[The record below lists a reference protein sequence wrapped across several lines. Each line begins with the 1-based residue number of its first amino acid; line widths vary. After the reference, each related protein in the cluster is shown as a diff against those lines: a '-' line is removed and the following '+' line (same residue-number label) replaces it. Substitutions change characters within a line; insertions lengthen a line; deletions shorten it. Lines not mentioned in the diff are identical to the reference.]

1 MGTDKRERQKAN
13 KRAKQAEAEAAEAKA
28 RRIRFIRNVVV
39 LAVAIVVVAFLM
51 NVLSGCSSS
60 KDEQGVSTAGSDVA
74 TTTTG
79 ETGKTGTVACP
90 PADGVDKPVIDFA
103 GPPPTCIDPAK
114 TYTATF
120 ETSKGD
126 VTVELDTDR
135 TPGTTNAFV
144 FLARNGF
151 YDGTDLF
158 RTEAASGIIQGGSPH
173 TQDNTDPGAGFGIT
187 DEALPFSSDDYGP
200 GTIAMARTSMPDS
213 ASGQFFFLAND
224 GGRYLGDPEQ
234 LDESAGSYV
243 AFGRVTKGLEV
254 LQAIAALDDGSGA
267 PLEQVT
273 VKRVTISES

>member
-13 KRAKQAEAEAAEAKA
+13 KRAKQAEVEAAEARA

-39 LAVAIVVVAFLM
+39 LAVGIVIVAFLM

-60 KDEQGVSTAGSDVA
+60 NDDERSSSSDTDV

-79 ETGKTGTVACP
+79 KGKGDTVACP

-103 GPPPTCIDPAK
+103 GPPPTCIDPGK

-173 TQDNTDPGAGFGIT
+173 TQNNTDPGAGFAIT

-200 GTIAMARTSMPDS
+200 GTIAMARTSAPDS

-224 GGRYLGDPEQ
+224 GGRYLGDPKQ
-234 LDESAGSYV
+234 LGESAGSYV

-254 LQAIAALDDGSGA
+254 LQTIAALDDGSGA

-273 VKRVTISES
+273 IKRVTISES

>member
-39 LAVAIVVVAFLM
+39 LAVGIVIVAFLM

-60 KDEQGVSTAGSDVA
+60 NDDERSSSSDTDV
-74 TTTTG
+74 TTTIG
-79 ETGKTGTVACP
+79 DGKGATVACP

-200 GTIAMARTSMPDS
+200 GTIAMARTSAPDS

-224 GGRYLGDPEQ
+224 GGRYLGDPKQ
-234 LDESAGSYV
+234 LGESAGSYV

-254 LQAIAALDDGSGA
+254 LQTIAALDDGSGA

-273 VKRVTISES
+273 IKRVTISES

>member
-13 KRAKQAEAEAAEAKA
+13 KRAKQAEVEAAEARA

-39 LAVAIVVVAFLM
+39 LAVGIVIVAFLM

-60 KDEQGVSTAGSDVA
+60 NDDERSSSSNTDV

-79 ETGKTGTVACP
+79 KGKGDTVACP

-200 GTIAMARTSMPDS
+200 GTIAMARTSAPDS
-213 ASGQFFFLAND
+213 ASGQFFFLANA
-224 GGRYLGDPEQ
+224 GLGFH
-234 LDESAGSYV
+234 LFVYCV
-243 AFGRVTKGLEV
+243 A
-254 LQAIAALDDGSGA
+254 
-267 PLEQVT
+267 
-273 VKRVTISES
+273 